1 MLFNVSYLY
10 TYGNSAELNPA
21 DFKFWDV
28 LLLQLTIYFLYQG
41 RVSTGALAQEVT
53 RSAIKSLSERLLPLL
68 WAGFT

>member
-28 LLLQLTIYFLYQG
+28 LLLQLTVFIFCTRAECPQG
-41 RVSTGALAQEVT
+41 
-53 RSAIKSLSERLLPLL
+53 LLLRKE
-68 WAGFT
+68 